1 MGKSGGFR
9 TLEAWIEARAFRQEV
24 TEIAKAFP
32 SFEQYAL
39 TKQVVNSARSVHA
52 NIAEG
57 YGRFHYKETTKHCRI
72 ARGSLEETLDH
83 LITALDDKYI
93 TQEKLS
99 EMELKYERCHKL
111 LNGYISYIERMDKN
125 KVKKPD
131 KPPES

>member
-9 TLEAWIEARAFRQEV
+9 TLEAWIEARAFRIEV
-24 TEIAKAFP
+24 TDIAKTFP

-93 TQEKLS
+93 TQEKLN
-99 EMELKYERCHKL
+99 EMEVKYERCHKL

-131 KPPES
+131 KPSE